1 MNEDKATRYHRLR
14 RRASIFSLITSFSML
29 LFLIGSG
36 SNEIIRDIAQDFT
49 TAVVVPSFI
58 RSIAVACLSAIALI
72 VLHEALMLG
81 PHLYT
86 VNLDRRYGLT
96 TVSLGASVIDHLK
109 AMVFTLLIASP
120 VVASVYITMRFWPS
134 LWWLFAGIL
143 CSLVMGGVMRIA
155 PAVLLPR
162 HTRFVPVDRH
172 VLCQRLK
179 DLSKRAGTTTLGVY
193 ELRVG
198 GRNRRANATVAG
210 FGDTCSIFLS
220 DTLIQNYSDDEI
232 EVVLAHELAH
242 HLHGHIWFSLVCD
255 SLVLLAGCFNA
266 SVVLP
271 IFVKH
276 FGLQSIDDVS
286 GLPLLVLVV
295 GLTVL
300 AGQPIINLI
309 SRYQERLADRK
320 ALEMTRKP
328 TAFISA
334 LRRLCAQNLA
344 EYRPSRLNEVLFHA
358 HPSVAHRI
366 AEAQRWVKLEGQNVR
381 NQAATG

>member
-14 RRASIFSLITSFSML
+14 RRAALFSLITSFSML

-36 SNEIIRDIAQDFT
+36 SNEIMRDIAQDF
-49 TAVVVPSFI
+49 AAAAPSFI
-58 RSIAVACLSAIALI
+58 RAIAAACLAAIALI
-72 VLHEALMLG
+72 VLHETLMLG
-81 PHLYT
+81 PRLYI
-86 VNLDRRYGLT
+86 VNLERRYGLT
-96 TVSLGASVIDHLK
+96 TVSLGASVVDHLK
-109 AMVFTLLIASP
+109 AMFFTLIVASP
-120 VVASVYITMRFWPS
+120 VVASVYITMRSWSS
-134 LWWLFAGIL
+134 LWWLFTGIL

-162 HTRFVPVDRH
+162 HTPFVPVNRQ

-198 GRNRRANATVAG
+198 GRNRRANATVTG

-232 EVVLAHELAH
+232 EVVIAHEMAH

-266 SVVLP
+266 SLVLP

-276 FGLQSIDDVS
+276 FGLQGIDDVS
-286 GLPLLVLVV
+286 GLPLIVLVV

-328 TAFISA
+328 AAFVSA
-334 LRRLCAQNLA
+334 LRRLCVQNLA
-344 EYRPSRLNEVLFHA
+344 EYRPSWLNEVLFHT
-358 HPSVAHRI
+358 HPSVAQRI
-366 AEAQRWVKLEGQNVR
+366 SEAQRWAKLEG
-381 NQAATG
+381 

>member
-1 MNEDKATRYHRLR
+1 
-14 RRASIFSLITSFSML
+14 ML

-36 SNEIIRDIAQDFT
+36 SNEIIRDFAQDF
-49 TAVVVPSFI
+49 AAALGAPSFI

-72 VLHEALMLG
+72 VLHEALILG

-86 VNLDRRYGLT
+86 VNLERRYGLT
-96 TVSLGASVIDHLK
+96 TVSLGVSVIDHLK
-109 AMVFTLLIASP
+109 AMIFTLLVTSP
-120 VVASVYITMRFWPS
+120 VVASVYIAMRFWPS

-162 HTRFVPVDRH
+162 HTRFVPVGRH

-271 IFVKH
+271 IFVNH

-300 AGQPIINLI
+300 SGQPIINLI

-366 AEAQRWVKLEGQNVR
+366 AEAQRWAKLEGQNVR
-381 NQAATG
+381 NQAAAG

>member
-1 MNEDKATRYHRLR
+1 VNEDKAARYHRLR
-14 RRASIFSLITSFSML
+14 RRASIFSIITSISML

-36 SNEIIRDIAQDFT
+36 SNEIIRDIAEDF
-49 TAVVVPSFI
+49 AAGVVAPSLI
-58 RSIAVACLSAIALI
+58 RSIAVAGLSAIALI
-72 VLHEALMLG
+72 VLHEVLMLG
-81 PHLYT
+81 PHLYI
-86 VNLDRRYGLT
+86 VNLERRYGLT
-96 TVSLGASVIDHLK
+96 TVSLGTSVVDHLK
-109 AMVFTLLIASP
+109 AMIFILLVTSP
-120 VVASVYITMRFWPS
+120 VVASVYITMRLWPS
-134 LWWLFAGIL
+134 LWWLFVGIL

-162 HTRFVPVDRH
+162 HTPFVPVGRH

-179 DLSKRAGTTTLGVY
+179 DLSKRAGTITLGVY
-193 ELRVG
+193 ELREG
-198 GRNRRANATVAG
+198 ERNRRANATVAG

-334 LRRLCAQNLA
+334 LRRLSAQNLA

-366 AEAQRWVKLEGQNVR
+366 AEAQRWAKLEGQNVR
-381 NQAATG
+381 NQAAAG

>member
-1 MNEDKATRYHRLR
+1 
-14 RRASIFSLITSFSML
+14 ML

-109 AMVFTLLIASP
+109 AMIFTLLIASP

-271 IFVKH
+271 IFVNH

-366 AEAQRWVKLEGQNVR
+366 AEAQRWVKLEGQMCGIKRPLVD
-381 NQAATG
+381 